1 MNILTEQDLRQLVP
15 AAYAEGPSSK
25 ASERYAFIP
34 TYPLIDQIRQRGWE
48 PTSAH
53 QSKRTQDKEH
63 AIHKIT
69 FRQPDTEVSVGDTL
83 PEITLIN
90 SHDLSKRYM
99 MLAGFFRLVYS
110 NGMIVGTGIGESKE
124 SRIHLDDANVDV
136 NANLDAALLKLS
148 ESIETIEWFQSVE
161 LPWSARQEFARD
173 AIIIKNGGDVIWSK
187 HFNPFEFLVTRR
199 EQDKKNDLWTVFNV
213 VQENITKG
221 GVMGVT
227 RETRPIT
234 QVRSLIK
241 INQDLWQ
248 LAEKYGKLHG
258 RN

>member
-1 MNILTEQDLRQLVP
+1 MQTLTEQDLRQLVP

-34 TYPLIDQIRQRGWE
+34 TYPLIDRIRHRGWE
-48 PTSAH
+48 PVRAH
-53 QSKRTQDKEH
+53 QSKRTQDKFH
-63 AIHKIT
+63 AVHSIT
-69 FRQPDTEVSVGDTL
+69 FRDPDQQVIVGDTL
-83 PEITLIN
+83 PEVTLIN
-90 SHDLSKRYM
+90 SHDLSKRYIL
-99 MLAGFFRLVYS
+99 LAGFFRLVCS
-110 NGMIVGTGIGESKE
+110 NGMVVSAGIGESRD
-124 SRIHLDDANVDV
+124 SRIHLDDANIDIQ
-136 NANLDAALLKLS
+136 ANLESALTKIGDAMG
-148 ESIETIEWFQSVE
+148 TIEQWQQIE

-173 AIIIKNGGDVIWSK
+173 AIIIKNGGDAIWSK

-234 QVRSLIK
+234 QVRPLIK

>member
-1 MNILTEQDLRQLVP
+1 MKTLTEQDLRQLVP
-15 AAYAEGPSSK
+15 AAYANGPSSK

-69 FRQPDTEVSVGDTL
+69 FRDPNTQVSVGDTV

-90 SHDLSKRYM
+90 SHDLSKMYM
-99 MLAGFFRLVYS
+99 LLAGFFRLICS
-110 NGMIVGTGIGESKE
+110 NGMIIGTGIGESRT
-124 SRIHLDDANVDV
+124 SRIHLDEANVDIGK
-136 NANLDAALLKLS
+136 NLDDALSKLAD
-148 ESIETIEWFQSVE
+148 SISVIEGWQQVE
-161 LPWSARQEFARD
+161 LPWSARQEFARE
-173 AIIIKNGGDVIWSK
+173 AIIIKNSGDAIWSK

-234 QVRSLIK
+234 QVRPLIK

>member
-1 MNILTEQDLRQLVP
+1 MQTLTDTELKQIVP
-15 AAYAEGPSSK
+15 AAFADGPSSK

-48 PTSAH
+48 PVSAH

-69 FRQPDTEVSVGDTL
+69 FRQPNTQVSVGDTL

-90 SHDLSKRYM
+90 SHDLSKMYM
-99 MLAGFFRLVYS
+99 LLAGFFRLICS
-110 NGMIVGTGIGESKE
+110 NGMIIGTGIGETKE

-136 NANLDAALLKLS
+136 DANLDAALLKLAQ
-148 ESIETIEWFQSVE
+148 SISVITKWQGIE
-161 LPWSARQEFARD
+161 LPWSVRQEFARD
-173 AIIIKNGGDVIWSK
+173 AIIIKNGGDTIWSK

-221 GVMGVT
+221 GVMGVS

-234 QVRSLIK
+234 QVRSLVK